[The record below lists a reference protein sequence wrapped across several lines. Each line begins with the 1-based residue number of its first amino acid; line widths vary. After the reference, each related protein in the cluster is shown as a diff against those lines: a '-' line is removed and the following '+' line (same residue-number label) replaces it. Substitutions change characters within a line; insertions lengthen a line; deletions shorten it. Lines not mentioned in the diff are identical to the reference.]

1 MIDWSREPVTG
12 RETPADWAAVR
23 AQIEFTAALPRPE
36 LPPCP
41 TWCTTQPH
49 DTGHPAGGIDLA
61 THTIRRVHQAELLH
75 RPYPE
80 LDPGS
85 LDVAVSAYEHH
96 DLTTGESIARDV
108 PGLSLF
114 VGVPFVVLT
123 ATDARLLASEL
134 ADALTAPASLH
145 RTYTDPGGDDP
156 RDGRWEP
163 YDVDLDVIATADHV
177 ALAVGDAALRLTHAA
192 GRELAEDL
200 AAALIRAADA
210 FDAATEWAAT

>member
-1 MIDWSREPVTG
+1 MIDWSGEPG
-12 RETPADWAAVR
+12 RETPTDWAAVK
-23 AQIEFTAALPRPE
+23 AQVDFAAALPRPD

-41 TWCTTQPH
+41 SWCSTQPH
-49 DTGHPAGGIDLA
+49 DTGHPAAGIDVA
-61 THTIRRVHQAELLH
+61 THTIRRVHQAEFLH

-96 DLTTGESIARDV
+96 DLTTGEGIARDA

-123 ATDARLLASEL
+123 ATDARQLASEL
-134 ADALTAPASLH
+134 AYALTAPASLH
-145 RTYTDPGGDDP
+145 RTYTDPGGGDP
-156 RDGRWEP
+156 RAGRWEP

-177 ALAVGDAALRLTHAA
+177 ALAVGDAAVQLTHTA
-192 GRELAEDL
+192 GRELAEHL
-200 AAALIRAADA
+200 AAALTCAADA
-210 FDAATEWAAT
+210 FDAATEWAET